1 MKHELTALQELWN
14 KLGQFDGWY
23 RYKKELGA
31 ALTPIEQETG
41 KAIDKLIK
49 KTRKAK
55 EGVTTAYLEPIELKK
70 IRDVRPVGP
79 RKMPLNLSEEELYNK
94 ILGGWLGRSAGCVL
108 GIPVE
113 GMDKSQIIKFSEF
126 IGQSYPLDDFFISIP
141 HQQHQHLHYG
151 VTPKNKFMRD
161 LIEYVGADDDLA
173 YLILNLVIIETYGP
187 RFTSKDVGKEWVARL
202 PIACTAEDIALQNL
216 KKGIM
221 PPKSARVDNPFAEWI
236 GADIRSDM
244 WGYAAPGLP
253 ELAAEF
259 AYRDASVSHIK
270 NGTYGEMFFSA
281 VIAAAFAESDI
292 QTEEAAAQ
300 SVRKLVEIGLS
311 EIPEHCRLAEAIKLT
326 IQWYDEANHDWEQTW
341 QKIDDRYGYLHM
353 ADTIQNAC
361 FTILGL
367 LHGNYDFGKTI
378 GYTVMAGDDTDCTGA
393 TAGSILGVILGAN
406 KIPEKWYN
414 RFNDRIVS
422 YVRGM
427 ENNKISELAQ
437 RTLKIAKTILKKYA
451 K

>member
-1 MKHELTALQELWN
+1 MKQELTTLQKIRTKVTL
-14 KLGQFDGWY
+14 FDSWY

-31 ALTPIEQETG
+31 EMETIDQLALQSL
-41 KAIDKLIK
+41 DRLLK
-49 KTRKAK
+49 KTRKLK
-55 EGVTTAYLEPIELKK
+55 EGAILAAFEPISLNK
-70 IRDVRPVGP
+70 IRELRPSGP
-79 RKMPLNLSEEELYNK
+79 KKLALNLTEDELSNK
-94 ILGGWLGRSAGCVL
+94 IFGGWLGRSAGCVL

-113 GMDKSQIIKFSEF
+113 GMDKSEILKFCDF
-126 IGQSYPLDDFFISIP
+126 IGQTIPLDDYFISIP
-141 HQQHQHLHYG
+141 HQVHQHLHYG
-151 VTPKNKFMRD
+151 VTPKNKFARD

-173 YLILNLVIIETYGP
+173 YMIINLVIIETYGP
-187 RFTSKDVGKEWVARL
+187 RFTSKDVGKEWVDRL
-202 PIACTAEDIALQNL
+202 PIACTAEDIALKNMKQ
-216 KKGIM
+216 GIL
-221 PPKSARVDNPFAEWI
+221 PPKSAKVNNPFAEWI

-244 WGYAAPGLP
+244 WGYVAPGLP

-281 VIAAAFAESDI
+281 IISAAFVESDI
-292 QTEEAAAQ
+292 
-300 SVRKLVEIGLS
+300 RNLINIGLS
-311 EIPEHCRLAEAIKLT
+311 EIPSQCRLAEAVKLT
-326 IQWYDEANHDWEQTW
+326 VQWYDESKGDWEQTW
-341 QKIDDRYGYLHM
+341 QKIDDRYGYLNM

-367 LHGNYDFGKTI
+367 LYGDHDFAKTI

-406 KIPEKWYN
+406 QIPDKWYN

-422 YVRGM
+422 YIRGF
-427 ENNKISELAQ
+427 EDNKISELAE
-437 RTLKIAKTILKKYA
+437 RTAVIANRIRKKYG

>member
-1 MKHELTALQELWN
+1 MKQELTALQQIRA
-14 KLGQFDGWY
+14 KLNEFDIWY

-31 ALTPIEQETG
+31 EMLPVEQLALTSLDRI
-41 KAIDKLIK
+41 LN
-49 KTRKAK
+49 KTRKLK
-55 EGVTTAYLEPIELKK
+55 ESPSIAEMEPIALSQ
-70 IRDVRPVGP
+70 IRALRPPGP
-79 RKMPLNLSEEELYNK
+79 RKMKLSLTEGELFDK

-113 GMDKSQIIKFSEF
+113 GMDKSQIIKFADF
-126 IGQSYPLDDFFISIP
+126 IGQPYPLDDFFTSIP
-141 HQQHQHLHYG
+141 HQQHQHLHYN
-151 VTPKNKFMRD
+151 VTPKNKFARD

-173 YLILNLVIIETYGP
+173 YLIINLVIIETYGAK
-187 RFTSKDVGKEWVARL
+187 FTCKDVGKEWVDRL
-202 PIACTAEDIALQNL
+202 PIACTAEEVAIKNMRQRIL
-216 KKGIM
+216 
-221 PPKSARVDNPFAEWI
+221 PPKSARIDNPYAEWI

-253 ELAAEF
+253 ELAADF

-270 NGTYGEMFFSA
+270 NGTYGEMFYSA
-281 VIAAAFAESDI
+281 LIAAAFVESDI
-292 QTEEAAAQ
+292 
-300 SVRKLVEIGLS
+300 RKLVEIGLS
-311 EIPEHCRLAEAIKLT
+311 EIPAKCRLAEAVKLMVK
-326 IQWYDEANHDWEQTW
+326 WYDETNHDWEQTW

-367 LHGNYDFGKTI
+367 LHGNYDFTKTI

-406 KIPEKWYN
+406 QIPQKWYI

-427 ENNKISELAQ
+427 EDNKISVLAE
-437 RTLKIAKTILKKYA
+437 RTTVIANQVRKKYG